1 MCERR
6 LDTGQAVIR
15 HNGQVFVAPLK
26 GDMKPMEY
34 EPVYTD
40 WIRNV
45 VMGNRQF
52 PTTAC
57 SCNHPDIQAVE
68 REIEIDGE
76 QVRIIANEWTK

>member
-15 HNGQVFVAPLK
+15 HNGMVFVAPLK

-34 EPVYTD
+34 LSVYTA
-40 WIRNV
+40 WIKNEVLAEKR
-45 VMGNRQF
+45 F
-52 PTTAC
+52 PSTAC
-57 SCNHPDIQAVE
+57 SCNTPDIIDVE

-76 QVRIIANEWTK
+76 LVRINANEWRK